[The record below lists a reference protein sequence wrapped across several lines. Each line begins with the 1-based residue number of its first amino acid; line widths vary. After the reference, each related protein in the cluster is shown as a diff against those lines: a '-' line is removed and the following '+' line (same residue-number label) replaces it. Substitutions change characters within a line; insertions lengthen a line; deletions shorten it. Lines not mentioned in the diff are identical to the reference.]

1 MKSDQNLKG
10 GYIGLLVLF
19 MGTALIIFFIIRTDI
34 FSGKSGGKSIIEQ
47 KTESIDK
54 AENVRTQIQIRS
66 QEASEQ

>member
-47 KTESIDK
+47 KTDSINK
-54 AENVRTQIQIRS
+54 AEESRNKIQIRS

>member
-1 MKSDQNLKG
+1 
-10 GYIGLLVLF
+10 